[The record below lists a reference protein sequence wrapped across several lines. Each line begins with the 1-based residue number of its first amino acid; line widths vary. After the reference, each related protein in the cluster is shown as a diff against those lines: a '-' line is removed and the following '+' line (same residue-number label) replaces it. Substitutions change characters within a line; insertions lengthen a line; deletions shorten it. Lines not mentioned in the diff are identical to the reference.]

1 MTYCSKF
8 LKLESKKLI
17 FENLIEIFE
26 SPIESFVI
34 RFEIFLSLEV
44 LKTFGTVEQV
54 FSSKRKLPY
63 RLRLLNRFYF

>member
-8 LKLESKKLI
+8 LKLESRKLI

>member
-8 LKLESKKLI
+8 LKLESRKLI
-17 FENLIEIFE
+17 FENPIEIFE

-44 LKTFGTVEQV
+44 LKTFKTVEKV

-63 RLRLLNRFYF
+63 RLMLLNRFYF